1 MENLIDDVLGIRS
14 FNNEIDNKTDH
25 SSESD

>member
-1 MENLIDDVLGIRS
+1 MENLINDVLGIRS
-14 FNNEIDNKTDH
+14 SNNEIDNKTDN

>member
-14 FNNEIDNKTDH
+14 FNNEIDNKTDN